1 MVLLG
6 RYVSSSP
13 SSSMMCCVLRV
24 LLRHISNKVWPKG
37 QSTSALQE
45 MSASWAAFWI
55 SFFASNNAQQQQKI
69 LTFLISFWWGVKL
82 LNGQRTRIAQCRKFP
97 KKVSTLQ
104 VCFLISQHLCV
115 HFGKQMKFRHLCLWH
130 SNQCFC
136 LIGLIQDYFD
146 NIILSTFVS
155 KLKWSSVN
163 ETFLDNFG
171 KLWRF

>member
-82 LNGQRTRIAQCRKFP
+82 LNGQKTRIAQCQKFP
-97 KKVSTLQ
+97 KKSLNSTSLFSNFTTSLCPFWQ
-104 VCFLISQHLCV
+104 ANEVPPFMSLAFKSMVFCYRIDSKLIWQHHLV
-115 HFGKQMKFRHLCLWH
+115 HFCKQ
-130 SNQCFC
+130 
-136 LIGLIQDYFD
+136 
-146 NIILSTFVS
+146 T
-155 KLKWSSVN
+155 
-163 ETFLDNFG
+163 
-171 KLWRF
+171 